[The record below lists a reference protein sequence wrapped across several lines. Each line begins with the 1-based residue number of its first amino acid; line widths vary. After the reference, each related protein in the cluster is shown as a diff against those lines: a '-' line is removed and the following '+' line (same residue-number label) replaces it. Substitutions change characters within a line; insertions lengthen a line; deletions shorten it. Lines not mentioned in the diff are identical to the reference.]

1 VVDDQLDLQAVL
13 GVLHDR
19 GVVHVLLEGGPTVAM
34 SFVHAELVD
43 RIVGYV
49 APVLIGGG
57 GFPALGGEGAPSIDK
72 AWPFRIDEVT
82 QVGDDL
88 RIVARPAAGQD

>member
-1 VVDDQLDLQAVL
+1 ML

-34 SFVHAELVD
+34 SFVHAGLID
-43 RIVGYV
+43 RVIGYI

-57 GFPALGGEGAPSIDK
+57 GLAALGGEGAPSIV
-72 AWPFRIDEVT
+72 WT
-82 QVGDDL
+82 G
-88 RIVARPAAGQD
+88 